1 VPVLDVSRAAR
12 ARRDEPRRPAPA
24 RPISVAIAH
33 NKGGVSKTTS
43 TYLLGRH
50 LSRDLQVE
58 MVDLDHTQYL
68 REAVAQL
75 SPRGDLTLSPRLW
88 LRTGEPRPADVVLI
102 DSEPARGHAA
112 RTALLM
118 ADYVLIPVPPE
129 PFCLKGLVLMLDVV
143 EQVRTDRQD
152 GNPFLQV
159 LGVLPTMVDQRWPDH
174 RAWLEEMARVCR
186 EHGIHIFPPIP
197 RRQSYT
203 RLSVSGHDYVP
214 VAETIRTLVRSSRPC
229 EAADA

>member
-1 VPVLDVSRAAR
+1 
-12 ARRDEPRRPAPA
+12 
-24 RPISVAIAH
+24 VAIAH

-50 LSRDLQVE
+50 LARDLRVE
-58 MVDLDHTQYL
+58 MVDLDQTQYL

-88 LRTGEPRPADVVLI
+88 LRNGEPRPADVVLI

-129 PFCLKGLVLMLDVV
+129 PFCLKGLVLMLQVI
-143 EQVRTDRQD
+143 ERVRTDHRE

-159 LGVLPTMVDQRWPDH
+159 LGVLPTMFDQRWPDH
-174 RAWLEEMARVCR
+174 C
-186 EHGIHIFPPIP
+186 G
-197 RRQSYT
+197 
-203 RLSVSGHDYVP
+203 
-214 VAETIRTLVRSSRPC
+214 
-229 EAADA
+229 